1 MMNVKPIL
9 SKCLCI
15 FLALFVAYLYTK
27 QDVLHYYTIEA
38 LENYGDEKMTISA
51 PLAYRTFA
59 TSLKYPTLGNNVD
72 PVYQDITSDTPYTS
86 KIFNKKNNQKYYS
99 QAEMENDFKYF
110 NNASNVGLSQMF
122 NVEDTENATQP
133 MPTVNEE
140 NVFYNKI
147 TSKYDSDLSGILQ
160 DPPYSYADFTNNFDN
175 EYEKEM
181 IVNDMKYANN
191 VTSMTMGYKAFDQ

>member
-1 MMNVKPIL
+1 
-9 SKCLCI
+9 
-15 FLALFVAYLYTK
+15 
-27 QDVLHYYTIEA
+27 
-38 LENYGDEKMTISA
+38 MTISA

-122 NVEDTENATQP
+122 NVEDTEDATQP
-133 MPTVNEE
+133 MPADSEPEHRNNSNQQGIQKLTIRLTIYTYKHIYPVSIINR
-140 NVFYNKI
+140 YGIYPRTNK
-147 TSKYDSDLSGILQ
+147 
-160 DPPYSYADFTNNFDN
+160 
-175 EYEKEM
+175 
-181 IVNDMKYANN
+181 
-191 VTSMTMGYKAFDQ
+191 